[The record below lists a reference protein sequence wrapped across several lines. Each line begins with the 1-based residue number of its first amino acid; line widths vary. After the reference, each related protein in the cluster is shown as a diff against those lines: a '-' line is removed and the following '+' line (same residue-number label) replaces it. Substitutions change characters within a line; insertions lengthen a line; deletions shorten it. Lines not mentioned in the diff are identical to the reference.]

1 MINDFQF
8 QATTPDGRVQTIQ
21 LAKLNSSPDAPSP
34 VIKPLL
40 VKTQPGYEYKLI
52 DKDAGGHLKGQKL
65 LRSQKNLQVL
75 VDDQLALELQDYFV
89 ASNSPIPNAPVYKL
103 QNQACEE
110 VQVTAHLPKE
120 ALDVPESLVWTE
132 RDEALDCKV
141 ALLNPD
147 SALVFFPAAPAVAS
161 IGLTEI
167 SGAVLGVIALSGGGK
182 DTPVTPI
189 PTPPPPAP
197 PPVIPPTTI
206 TSMALT
212 SATGE
217 MNHRLNAGDTL
228 TVTVSFSGVV
238 NLDTRSGSPTL
249 HLVVGA
255 QTVEARYVSG
265 TGTNALVFVTS
276 ILNGQTDLDGVAIAS
291 NALQLNGASLQDA
304 LGRATLNTA
313 SAVLSNP
320 LHLVD
325 TTAPIAKLEAGS
337 LTLKQ
342 TQSGTLQVQSNE
354 LGKAYVVPSTSIIL
368 NLSDLENLSPL
379 VSKNVAID
387 IVQSNTPLSLSGL
400 SAAVYHLYAVD
411 LAGNVSVRSAESFEV
426 TADPTLP
433 PPPPPPL
440 PDPDPAPPTPPP
452 PPPPPPPTP
461 PSDTTPP
468 NLTSIV
474 LSSATGAVNSSL
486 NAGDT
491 LSATVS
497 FDDVVT
503 LNAAGGS
510 PTLALQ
516 IGSSVVQATYISG
529 TGTNTWIFTATI
541 VAGLNDTDGVSLPL
555 NALTLNGA
563 I

>member
-1 MINDFQF
+1 MINDVQL

-21 LAKLNSSPDAPSP
+21 LAKLNTTPDAPST

-52 DKDAGGHLKGQKL
+52 DKEAGGHLKGQKL

-75 VDDQLALELQDYFV
+75 VEDQVALELQDYFV
-89 ASNSPIPNAPVYKL
+89 ASITPVPNAPVYKL

-120 ALDVPESLVWTE
+120 TLDVPESLVWTE
-132 RDEALDCKV
+132 RDDALDCKV
-141 ALLNPD
+141 ALLNPGTVM
-147 SALVFFPAAPAVAS
+147 ALLPAAPVAAS
-161 IGLTEI
+161 IGLADI

-182 DTPVTPI
+182 DTPVTPTPT

-228 TVTVSFSGVV
+228 TATVSFSGIVI
-238 NLDTRSGSPTL
+238 LDTRNGSPTL
-249 HLVVGA
+249 HLVVGT
-255 QTVEARYVSG
+255 QSVEARYVSG
-265 TGTNALVFVTS
+265 SGTNALVFVTA
-276 ILNGQTDLDGVAIAS
+276 IVNGQTDLDGVAIAS
-291 NALQLNGASLQDA
+291 NALQLNGASLQDT

-337 LTLKQ
+337 LTLTQ

-354 LGKAYVVPSTSIIL
+354 LGKAYVVPSSSIIL
-368 NLSDLENLSPL
+368 NLGDLENLSPL
-379 VSKNVAID
+379 VSKSVAID

-400 SAAVYHLYAVD
+400 PAAVYHLYAVD

-426 TADPTLP
+426 TADPT
-433 PPPPPPL
+433 
-440 PDPDPAPPTPPP
+440 PT
-452 PPPPPPPTP
+452 PPPTP
-461 PSDTTPP
+461 PTPP
-468 NLTSIV
+468 STPTCPGRWPAPPAPTSRPW
-474 LSSATGAVNSSL
+474 AT
-486 NAGDT
+486 
-491 LSATVS
+491 
-497 FDDVVT
+497 
-503 LNAAGGS
+503 
-510 PTLALQ
+510 PRR
-516 IGSSVVQATYISG
+516 SG
-529 TGTNTWIFTATI
+529 
-541 VAGLNDTDGVSLPL
+541 
-555 NALTLNGA
+555 
-563 I
+563 

>member
-1 MINDFQF
+1 MINDVQL

-21 LAKLNSSPDAPSP
+21 LAKLNTTPDAPST

-52 DKDAGGHLKGQKL
+52 DKEAGGHLKGQKL

-75 VDDQLALELQDYFV
+75 VEDQVALELQDYFV
-89 ASNSPIPNAPVYKL
+89 ASSAPVPNAPVYKL

-110 VQVTAHLPKE
+110 VQVNAHLPKE

-132 RDEALDCKV
+132 RDDALDCKV
-141 ALLNPD
+141 ALLNPGNAM
-147 SALVFFPAAPAVAS
+147 ALLPAAPVAAS
-161 IGLTEI
+161 IGLADV
-167 SGAVLGVIALSGGGK
+167 SGALLGVIALSGGGK
-182 DTPVTPI
+182 DTPVTPT

-228 TVTVSFSGVV
+228 TATVTFDGLV
-238 NLDTRSGSPTL
+238 NLDTRSGSPSL
-249 HLVVGA
+249 QLIVGT
-255 QTVEARYVSG
+255 QSVEARYVSG
-265 TGTNALVFVTS
+265 SGTNALVFVTTIVS
-276 ILNGQTDLDGVAIAS
+276 GQTDLDGVAIAS
-291 NALQLNGASLQDA
+291 NALQLNGASLQDT

-337 LTLKQ
+337 LTLTQ

-354 LGKAYVVPSTSIIL
+354 LGKAYVVPSSSIIL

-379 VSKNVAID
+379 VSKSVAID

-400 SAAVYHLYAVD
+400 PAAVYHLYAVD
-411 LAGNVSVRSAESFEV
+411 LAGNVSVR
-426 TADPTLP
+426 
-433 PPPPPPL
+433 
-440 PDPDPAPPTPPP
+440 
-452 PPPPPPPTP
+452 
-461 PSDTTPP
+461 
-468 NLTSIV
+468 
-474 LSSATGAVNSSL
+474 
-486 NAGDT
+486 
-491 LSATVS
+491 
-497 FDDVVT
+497 
-503 LNAAGGS
+503 
-510 PTLALQ
+510 
-516 IGSSVVQATYISG
+516 
-529 TGTNTWIFTATI
+529 
-541 VAGLNDTDGVSLPL
+541 
-555 NALTLNGA
+555 
-563 I
+563 